1 MKTELRDMNGQQLL
15 LLRVLGD
22 VSAQAVAEYERD
34 RRAMAKSLDRS
45 WLRPAPATAVASL
58 DPQLA
63 A

>member
-22 VSAQAVAEYERD
+22 VSAQAATESERD
-34 RRAMAKSLDRS
+34 RRAMAKSPDRS
-45 WLRPAPATAVASL
+45 WRRHGPATAVASL